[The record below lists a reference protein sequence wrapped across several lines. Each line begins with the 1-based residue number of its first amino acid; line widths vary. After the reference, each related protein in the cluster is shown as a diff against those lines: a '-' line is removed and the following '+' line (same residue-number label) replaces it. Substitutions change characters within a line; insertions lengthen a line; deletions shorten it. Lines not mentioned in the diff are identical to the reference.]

1 MNSEEKLMS
10 NEESLHIITEMIGR
24 TRLKVSQGS
33 FHLIL
38 WGWLILF
45 CVVVEYVLIR
55 FTTVAS
61 PWNIWFLTLAGALG
75 SGLYGFLKGRRER
88 VRTYA
93 DSIFMWTWLGFM
105 PVGALLIIYLCI
117 DRSFVLIPPFIML
130 VASLPTFIS
139 GIIIR
144 FRPLI
149 VGGIIMFLLSVTA
162 FFAGPSVHH
171 LAMAAAMLAGY
182 LIPGYLIRKRFSS

>member
-1 MNSEEKLMS
+1 MS
-10 NEESLHIITEMIGR
+10 NEESLHIITEMISR

-45 CVVVEYVLIR
+45 CVVGEYILIR
-55 FTTVAS
+55 FTAVSS

-93 DSIFMWTWLGFM
+93 DSIFMWTWLGFV
-105 PVGALLIIYLCI
+105 PVAALLIIYLCI
-117 DRSFVLIPPFIML
+117 DRSFGLIPPFIML

-149 VGGIIMFLLSVTA
+149 VGGVLMSLLSVTA
-162 FFAGPSVHH
+162 FFAGPSSHH

-182 LIPGYLIRKRFSS
+182 LIPGYLIRKRFRS